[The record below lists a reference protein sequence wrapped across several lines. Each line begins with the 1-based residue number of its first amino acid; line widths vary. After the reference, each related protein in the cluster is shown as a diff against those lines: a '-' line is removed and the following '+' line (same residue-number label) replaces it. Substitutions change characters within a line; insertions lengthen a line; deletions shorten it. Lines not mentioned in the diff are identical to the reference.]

1 MKKNFR
7 IILFTAM
14 FMGLLLTSFAD
25 RGDRGAG
32 KKRTKV
38 AFNIKMPSSFNS
50 SFKFNLR
57 NGLKYNGS
65 LITPNR
71 TVTRSRI
78 GTTNT
83 FITYQKGNSIYIIP
97 YKQKIIVPDYKA
109 GTVGAKIIIRLKR

>member
-7 IILFTAM
+7 TILFIAM

-38 AFNIKMPSSFNS
+38 ALNIKMPSTFNS

-71 TVTRSRI
+71 SAVRS
-78 GTTNT
+78 TTSNT
-83 FITYQKGNSIYIIP
+83 FITYQKGNSVYIIP

>member
-1 MKKNFR
+1 MKKNLR

-14 FMGLLLTSFAD
+14 LTGFMLTSFAD
-25 RGDRGAG
+25 RGDRGAAG

-38 AFNIKMPSSFNS
+38 ALNIKMPTSFNS

-65 LITPNR
+65 LISPNKSSVK
-71 TVTRSRI
+71 T
-78 GTTNT
+78 GTNT
-83 FITYQKGNSIYIIP
+83 FITYQKGNSVYIIP

-109 GTVGAKIIIRLKR
+109 GTVGAKLIIRLTK

>member
-7 IILFTAM
+7 IILFTTM
-14 FMGLLLTSFAD
+14 LMSLMLTSFAD
-25 RGDRGAG
+25 RGDRGAVA

-38 AFNIKMPSSFNS
+38 ALNIKMPTTFNT

-65 LITPNR
+65 LISPTKSTVR
-71 TVTRSRI
+71 T
-78 GTTNT
+78 GTNT
-83 FITYQKGNSIYIIP
+83 FITYQKGNSVYIIP

-109 GTVGAKIIIRLKR
+109 GMVGAKLIIRLTK